1 MHQHSSFVTISN
13 LDKLESTAEELVQYA
28 GCCKIWLFK
37 GDLGAGK
44 TTLIKAVCKQLGVI
58 DHVSSPTF
66 SLINTYQ
73 LTSGGVVYH
82 LDAYRLKNEVDA
94 VDMDYPYYFETGTY
108 CFIEWPDKIAQL
120 IPIPH
125 ILIKLNFN
133 GDTSREL
140 SAEKV
145 DRLV

>member
-1 MHQHSSFVTISN
+1 MQRNNPLITVTN
-13 LDKLESTAEELVQYA
+13 LDSLEKTAQALINY
-28 GCCKIWLFK
+28 GFSYKIWLFT
-37 GDLGAGK
+37 GELGAGK
-44 TTLIKAVCKQLGVI
+44 TTLIKAICKQLGVLE
-58 DHVSSPTF
+58 HVSSPTF

-73 LTSGGVVYH
+73 LASGGVVYH
-82 LDAYRLKNEVDA
+82 LDAYRLKNEAEA

-125 ILIKLNFN
+125 IHIKLNFN

-140 SAEKV
+140 YAEKV